1 MVAPPAIY
9 AIGIG
14 FGSGSDSGDAARKA
28 TAECAQRSPNPDKCN
43 SYDCRTGK
51 CGTVAVAEKKPPY
64 RGFNDSGGDSKAEAI
79 NEVMSLCQVT
89 EQNPARWESVT
100 GIRYPGCHLLE
111 AACPDDG
118 VTQVA
123 DAAGAASD
131 SVSRYGV
138 FAFDS
143 ATGAAGFSVWYPRQS
158 SAEQRALSECAQHRR
173 RIVRY
178 TAGFP
183 TVARPLQEQ
192 TNRAAGPVDMAMQT
206 ARPPLLTWPFP
217 SAGAGAWACAI
228 PMTARAANRDKLIRY
243 APAEAGQPGC
253 CA

>member
-1 MVAPPAIY
+1 MLLITTQANGGPPAIY

-43 SYDCRTGK
+43 SYGCRTGK
-51 CGTVAVAEKKPPY
+51 CGAVAVAGKKPPY

-138 FAFDS
+138 FAFDI
-143 ATGAAGFSVWYPRQS
+143 ATGAAGFSVWHPNQS
-158 SAEQRALSECAQHRR
+158 SAEQRALSECAQHGGQNCTIYRR
-173 RIVRY
+173 
-178 TAGFP
+178 FP
-183 TVARPLQEQ
+183 
-192 TNRAAGPVDMAMQT
+192 NRCAA
-206 ARPPLLTWPFP
+206 L
-217 SAGAGAWACAI
+217 
-228 PMTARAANRDKLIRY
+228 ARADEQGRWARGYGHADSKAAAVDLALSECRNQGVGVCCLYDSVC
-243 APAEAGQPGC
+243 GQQR
-253 CA
+253 